1 MNRTGQRLDMMHGAM
16 RIAGVDEV
24 GRGSLAGPV
33 MAAAVILHP
42 DRPVAGLRDS
52 KKLSRMRRE
61 QIDPLI
67 RERAMAYAIG
77 RTEVDE
83 ITDINILHASMLAM
97 KRAIEQLSI
106 TPEHVLID
114 GNRAPPIALPVTT
127 IIKGDDKEDSIAA
140 ASIIAK
146 VQRDREMNDI
156 HRTHPQYGF
165 NEHKGYPTKRHIQAI
180 KEHGITRHHRPTYR
194 PVREAMQNR

>member
-1 MNRTGQRLDMMHGAM
+1 MNRTGQRLDMTHGAM

-52 KKLSRMRRE
+52 KKLSRIRRE

-77 RTEVDE
+77 RAEVDE

>member
-1 MNRTGQRLDMMHGAM
+1 MNRTGQRLDMTHSAM

-77 RTEVDE
+77 RAEVDE

-114 GNRAPPIALPVTT
+114 GNRAPLIALPVTT

-165 NEHKGYPTKRHIQAI
+165 NEHKGYPTRRHIQAI

>member
-1 MNRTGQRLDMMHGAM
+1 MTHSAM

-77 RTEVDE
+77 RAEVDE

-114 GNRAPPIALPVTT
+114 GNRAPLIALPVTT

-165 NEHKGYPTKRHIQAI
+165 NEHKGYPTRRHIQAI